1 MRCTS
6 ITAACAIFGFAS
18 ALSPPGVH
26 AGTGGPPRGDEQE
39 AAALFAE
46 RCSTCHAVPD
56 PALRTDRAWLDQV
69 RRTT

>member
-6 ITAACAIFGFAS
+6 ITAACATFGLAS
-18 ALSPPGVH
+18 ALSALGFH
-26 AGTGGPPRGDEQE
+26 GGSGGSARGDEQE
-39 AAALFAE
+39 AATLFAE
-46 RCSTCHAVPD
+46 RCSTCHTVPD